1 MATYM
6 MDNLKI
12 IKNQVKDNIVLLMV
26 IIIKELLRKENE
38 VDMV

>member
-1 MATYM
+1 MVMYM

-26 IIIKELLRKENE
+26 IIIKELLRREKE
-38 VDMV
+38 VDMA

>member
-1 MATYM
+1 M